1 MTATLAKPVEITV
14 ERTIPASPGEVF
26 DAWLDPTV
34 PGTLWHGHDKLIFD
48 PKVDALWYL
57 QTFAHRPD
65 GTPHF
70 GRFIE
75 IDRPR
80 RLQHSWMSRNTLGE
94 ETVVTVTFEK
104 QGKHTLLTVRH
115 SGLPDGS
122 SAKEHEKG
130 WNFILDRFGALI
142 AGGSLPAKV
151 N

>member
-1 MTATLAKPVEITV
+1 MTATVAKTVEITV
-14 ERTIPASPGEVF
+14 ERTIPASPGEAF

-70 GRFIE
+70 GRFIA

-94 ETVVTVTFEK
+94 ETLVTVTFAK
-104 QGKHTLLTVRH
+104 QGTHTRLTINH
-115 SGLPDGS
+115 SGLP
-122 SAKEHEKG
+122 SASAASDHEQG
-130 WNFILDRFGALI
+130 WNSILDRLGAVM
-142 AGGSLPAKV
+142 AGGSRQPK
-151 N
+151 

>member
-1 MTATLAKPVEITV
+1 MTETLAKTVDITV
-14 ERTIPASPGEVF
+14 ERTISASPSEVF

-80 RLQHSWMSRNTLGE
+80 RLRHSWMSRNTLGE

-104 QGKHTLLTVRH
+104 QGNHTLLAIRH

-122 SAKEHEKG
+122 SAKKHEKG
-130 WNFILDRFGALI
+130 WNFILDRFGARI
-142 AGGSLPAKV
+142 TDGITSAKV